1 MNLIWVIIIVQYAFE
16 EQYLFIIIDIDIEY
30 NYKFLLDTI
39 EIAELLINHKNI
51 KYKYKLKYKV

>member
-1 MNLIWVIIIVQYAFE
+1 MNLIWVVIIVQYAFE
-16 EQYLFIIIDIDIEY
+16 KQYLFIIIDIEY

-39 EIAELLINHKNI
+39 EIAELLINHKNV